1 MERCSVAFKEWGV
14 ICEALGRGTQTLILR
29 KGGID
34 EGRDGFRVAHEKF
47 WMYPTRFHASREQLT
62 PAVQPLLDEVAAR
75 PVEPGAVRL
84 SLLAEVV
91 RVVELATLDEALSL
105 EGLHGWSE
113 ETVRARFAYRRPG
126 LVLLVVRMREIAEPH
141 QLTETPEYAGCKS
154 WVPLAGEFDASGAQ
168 PVLADAAFE
177 ERVREIERR
186 LGR

>member
-1 MERCSVAFKEWGV
+1 MERCGVAFKEWGV
-14 ICEALGRGTQTLILR
+14 ICEALARGMQTLILR

-34 EGRDGFRVAHEKF
+34 EGREGFRVAHERF

-62 PAVQPLLDEVAAR
+62 PVVQPLLDEVAAR
-75 PVEPGAVRL
+75 PIAPGEVRL

-91 RVVELATLDEALSL
+91 RVEELRTLDEALSL

-113 ETVRARFAYRRPG
+113 ATVRARFAYRRPG
-126 LVLLVVRMREIAEPH
+126 LFLLIVRVRAIAESHP
-141 QLTETPEYAGCKS
+141 LAETAEYAGCKS
-154 WVPLAGEFDASGAQ
+154 WVPLTREFDASGAT